1 MLLDG
6 NLFRQARSHRLAFLF
21 TIIAGILCGGFIILQ
36 AKFTAELINAGFI
49 YHIPVNLL
57 YSPILLLIIILL
69 IRAVLQFYSEF
80 LSARLGIAIKEQIR
94 LAIIQKINRLG
105 PVYTSGENG
114 GELSTLLTDGIE
126 SLDPYFSQYI
136 PQLILAAFIPI
147 IIVVSIFP
155 SDKLS
160 FAILLLT
167 APLLPFFMYIL
178 GSLSE
183 RSTKR
188 QWMQLLRLGS
198 FFYDTIQGLQLIK
211 SINQSQNRGITI
223 QKNNSE
229 YQHLTMNVL
238 KLTFLSAFVLEF
250 IATISTAI
258 IAVEIGLRLLS
269 GSLNFAT
276 ALFILLLTPEFY
288 LPLRQLGVKFHAGMS
303 GRAASLKIFSILSE
317 NDLVINPI
325 RHNDLNLIQHEGK
338 YDPNSLSDYFPISFH
353 NMGAQYPETHEYVL
367 KDISFTINRYDQIAL
382 VGKSGVGKT
391 SLSYVF
397 MRLLKDCEGSVLFG
411 QRSIHDIPEEEF
423 CNLISWV
430 PQSPYLFSGSI
441 LENICLFQVNPDKS
455 RIKSAIEKAH
465 LDSYLRQLPL
475 GYDTQVGERGSL
487 ISTGQAQRLAIA
499 RAFYR
504 NAPILVMDEPTSS
517 VDPET
522 ESALIESL
530 SELRAQRTVMMIAH
544 RLSTIISSDQILVL
558 EEGRIK
564 EKGNHAELMAHRK
577 DYHQLFNGLASGKI

>member
-1 MLLDG
+1 ME
-6 NLFRQARSHRLAFLF
+6 A
-21 TIIAGILCGGFIILQ
+21 
-36 AKFTAELINAGFI
+36 
-49 YHIPVNLL
+49 
-57 YSPILLLIIILL
+57 
-69 IRAVLQFYSEF
+69 
-80 LSARLGIAIKEQIR
+80 
-94 LAIIQKINRLG
+94 
-105 PVYTSGENG
+105 
-114 GELSTLLTDGIE
+114 
-126 SLDPYFSQYI
+126 LDPYFSQYI
-136 PQLILAAFIPI
+136 PQLILAAFIPV

-155 SDKLS
+155 TDKLS
-160 FAILLLT
+160 FAILLIT
-167 APLLPFFMYIL
+167 APLLPLFMYLL

-183 RSTKR
+183 RSTQK
-188 QWMQLLRLGS
+188 QWKQLLQLGS
-198 FFYDTIQGLQLIK
+198 FFYDTIQGLLLLK
-211 SINQSQNRGITI
+211 SINQSQNRGIEI

-229 YQHLTMNVL
+229 YQRLTMNVL

-276 ALFILLLTPEFY
+276 ALFILLLTPEYY

-303 GRAASLKIFSILSE
+303 GRAASLKIFSILSDKDAVSDPI
-317 NDLVINPI
+317 NINKPIVIT
-325 RHNDLNLIQHEGK
+325 G
-338 YDPNSLSDYFPISFH
+338 NSNIFAEKISDYFPISFQ
-353 NMGAQYPETHEYVL
+353 NMGAKYPETNEYVL
-367 KDISFTINRYDQIAL
+367 KDITLTVNRYEQIAL

-391 SLSYVF
+391 SLFYVF
-397 MRLLKDCEGSVLFG
+397 MRLLTHCEGSVHFG

-423 CNLISWV
+423 RNLISWV

-441 LENICLFQVNPDKS
+441 LENICLFQANPDMS
-455 RIKSAIEKAH
+455 RIKSAIDKAQ
-465 LDSYLRQLPL
+465 LDNYIRQLPL

-504 NAPILVMDEPTSS
+504 NTPILVMDEPTSS

-530 SELRAQRTVMMIAH
+530 TELKTEKTVLMIAH
-544 RLSTIISSDQILVL
+544 RLSTITSSDQILVM

-564 EKGNHAELMAHRK
+564 EKGKHAELMALGR
-577 DYHQLFNGLASGKI
+577 DYYQLFTGVVGDKN